1 MVISYRSNGI
11 PTIEELVNMLIRIGK
26 DVKIYQS
33 NEMKYVLSSKVSN
46 EVLIVAE

>member
-1 MVISYRSNGI
+1 MKAVIKI
-11 PTIEELVNMLIRIGK
+11 DVPDWQIGK

-46 EVLIVAE
+46 EILIVAK